1 MVDRLP
7 ALGAVLPAAV
17 LLLGCSPHA
26 GSAAEAV
33 PAGDPHYAL
42 AQLADRSGLGDEN
55 YAEDLEK
62 SLPNH
67 RYVLGTTGRVVSF
80 SDALAIGTVT
90 RVEKGVG
97 VIWRDEDDY
106 TVVDFDDS
114 SADTRTALVT
124 MSADHVAGDLDP
136 APRTV
141 TFWVV
146 VPFQADP
153 QRFLE
158 GLAGLGHIAVVLS
171 KDPTP
176 MDSTPWRPIMS
187 DSLIGVIAD
196 DGSLSLPA
204 LPTDPVTFEGDIVSA
219 AGLLRAARAPVV
231 TERIS
236 VR

>member
-1 MVDRLP
+1 
-7 ALGAVLPAAV
+7 VLPAAV
-17 LLLGCSPHA
+17 LLLGCSPHPE
-26 GSAAEAV
+26 SAAEAV

-42 AQLADRSGLGDEN
+42 AQLADRSGLGDES

-67 RYVLGTTGRVVSF
+67 HYVLSTTGRVVSF

-136 APRTV
+136 GARTV
-141 TFWVV
+141 TFRVV
-146 VPFQADP
+146 IPFQADP

-171 KDPTP
+171 EDPTP

-196 DGSLSLPA
+196 DGSLSLPG
-204 LPTDPVTFEGDIVSA
+204 LPTDPVTFEGHIVSA

-236 VR
+236 VP